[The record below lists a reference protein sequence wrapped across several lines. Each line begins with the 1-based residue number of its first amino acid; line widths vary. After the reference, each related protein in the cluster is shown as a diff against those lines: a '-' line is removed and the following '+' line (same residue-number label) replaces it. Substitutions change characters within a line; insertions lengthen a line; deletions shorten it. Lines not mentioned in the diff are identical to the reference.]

1 MLEKPKLNDEEIIS
15 CLQNDFGL
23 GINNIT
29 FLPLGADLNTA
40 VYRVTAK
47 NGKDYFLKLR
57 SGEFNEAAVAVPY
70 YLSNQGM
77 KQVIPPLNTRHG
89 QLWANLP
96 PYRAILYPFVEGHH
110 GYEGKMSTQQWIE
123 FGAALKK
130 FHATVFPKE
139 ITRGV
144 PREKFSPRWRDTV
157 KLFLKRIEQETF
169 EEPVASEMAAFLKSK
184 SRETL
189 ELVERS
195 ERMAQILQMQPPDFI
210 LCHADIH
217 GWNLLIDN
225 AGALY
230 MVDWDTL
237 IFAPRERDLMFIGGA
252 LGNSGYTPQEEETL
266 FYQGYGQTNIN
277 QTAIAYYRY
286 ERIVEDIAVF
296 CEQIFLSN
304 EGGEDRKQALDYL
317 QSNFLPD
324 GTIARAYHSDK
335 SLIDY

>member
-1 MLEKPKLNDEEIIS
+1 
-15 CLQNDFGL
+15 
-23 GINNIT
+23 
-29 FLPLGADLNTA
+29 
-40 VYRVTAK
+40 
-47 NGKDYFLKLR
+47 
-57 SGEFNEAAVAVPY
+57 
-70 YLSNQGM
+70 
-77 KQVIPPLNTRHG
+77 
-89 QLWANLP
+89 
-96 PYRAILYPFVEGHH
+96 
-110 GYEGKMSTQQWIE
+110 
-123 FGAALKK
+123 
-130 FHATVFPKE
+130 
-139 ITRGV
+139 
-144 PREKFSPRWRDTV
+144 
-157 KLFLKRIEQETF
+157 
-169 EEPVASEMAAFLKSK
+169 
-184 SRETL
+184 
-189 ELVERS
+189 
-195 ERMAQILQMQPPDFI
+195 MQPPDFI